1 MKRFFS
7 IIVLSVACFLTA
19 CIDEQYDLTNLKSD
33 GMAIG
38 SDTSE
43 FLMPLVTVKFSP
55 SDINQN
61 SNEGMS
67 SITELREQINVWLPA
82 SLPNDVDYIDIKA
95 LGNSPDYRT
104 TILEAL
110 FEEMTVDAQKRL
122 QVCEYVMETYAGL
135 FIEALAES
143 SNPALVIAS
152 SQISKLPSDE
162 GASILAQLFMTFPN
176 DVQAILHDISTEDL
190 IEINLDDVMTE
201 IPSLDISEDI
211 EAMLSDNLDPSTVE
225 NAINALYLFGEATSS
240 FPFQIHIQPAIQYTQ
255 INLGEIC
262 IDYNTASTIQETRIY
277 REDLQILFNGSQL
290 VMPISLDRYYPYK
303 EFNDDSEISISLS
316 LRKTGGLKI

>member
-1 MKRFFS
+1 MKRFSLIF
-7 IIVLSVACFLTA
+7 VLCLACLLSA
-19 CIDEQYDLTNLKSD
+19 CIDEQYDLTNLESD

-67 SITELREQINVWLPA
+67 SISELREQINVWLPA
-82 SLPNDVDYIDIKA
+82 ILPNNVDYIDIKE
-95 LGNSPDYRT
+95 LGNNPDYRIA
-104 TILEAL
+104 ILEAL
-110 FEEMTVDAQKRL
+110 FDEMATNKEKRL
-122 QVCEYVMETYAGL
+122 QVCGYVMETYAEL
-135 FIEALAES
+135 FIKALKQS

-152 SQISKLPSDE
+152 SQITNLPTAE
-162 GASILAQLFMTFPN
+162 GASILAQLFTMFPN
-176 DVQAILHDISTEDL
+176 DVQSILHDISTEDL
-190 IEINLDDVMTE
+190 LEINLDDVMTE

-211 EAMLSDNLDPSTVE
+211 ELMLSENLDPSTVE
-225 NAINALYLFGEATSS
+225 NAVNALYLFGEATSN
-240 FPFQIHIQPAIQYTQ
+240 FPFKIHLQPTIQYTQ
-255 INLGEIC
+255 IDLGDIC
-262 IDYNTASTIQETRIY
+262 IDYNATSTIQETRIY
-277 REDLQILFNGSQL
+277 REDLQTLFNGSQL

-303 EFNDDSEISISLS
+303 EFNDDSEICISFS